1 MPQIYRCKITPP
13 QINWEHFSEVIK
25 LRDRSVNGGEQRERN
40 KRILVQEKQTN
51 VSKERYET
59 SK

>member
-1 MPQIYRCKITPP
+1 MPQIYRCKITP

-25 LRDRSVNGGEQRERN
+25 LRDRSVKGGEQRERN